1 MKKLAIL
8 GDASSPH
15 IQRWVGYFIKRDYEI
30 HIISF
35 QPGDIDGIKIHYI
48 RTPNF
53 LIISQITKLWRKIG
67 YLFSIGRVRKLIFSI
82 EPDILH
88 AHWSTS
94 YGLLAAVSG
103 FHPLIISTWGRD
115 IIDSPR
121 ESWILKKI
129 VKYNLSKA
137 DVITATSLML
147 KKETQQYVQ
156 VGQKVH
162 HIPFGIDTENF
173 SVNSEMKDNNT
184 IYIGT
189 VKSLE
194 EKYGISYLI
203 QAFAQVKMQITN
215 VELIIVGVGS
225 LFNKLVKLA
234 ESLGIN
240 NSITFAGKVENDEVV
255 HYLHKMDIFVVP
267 SISESETFGVAAVEA
282 SACGLPVIASNIGGL
297 PEVIIDGK
305 TGFLIDP
312 ENIDDLTEKLLILIN
327 DKIMRKKMG
336 EEGRNY
342 IEANYRLEECGLMME
357 SVYNELGE
365 IYYNNVQ

>member
-1 MKKLAIL
+1 MNKLVLL

-15 IQRWVGYFIKRDYEI
+15 IQRWMGYFIKRDYEI
-30 HIISF
+30 HLISF
-35 QPGDIDGIKIHYI
+35 QAGDIDGVKIHYI

-67 YLFSIGRVRKLIFSI
+67 YLSAIYKVRKLIFSI
-82 EPDILH
+82 APDILH

-121 ESWILKKI
+121 DSWILKK
-129 VKYNLSKA
+129 VVQYNLSKA
-137 DVITATSLML
+137 DVITSTSLML
-147 KKETQQYVQ
+147 KKETQKYIQT
-156 VGQKVH
+156 GQKVH
-162 HIPFGIDTENF
+162 HIPFGIDTEKF
-173 SVNSEMKDNNT
+173 IVNSELKDNNT

-240 NSITFAGKVENDEVV
+240 NSITFTGKVENDEVV

-297 PEVIIDGK
+297 PEVVIDGK

-327 DKIMRKKMG
+327 DKMMRKKMG

-365 IYYNNVQ
+365 IYSNNVQ